1 MPLQVSRSAGATT
14 AVAAPAP
21 TDKTDPDAPTE
32 AKSDDYTEE
41 MQAKMGTTLTYR
53 HEDGINWNFIT
64 PDLIVGSCLQT
75 PEDADK
81 LAAAGITTVYSLQV
95 RDIALLRLLLKSLKK

>member
-1 MPLQVSRSAGATT
+1 MHRTTTRTTQGSGSNTTT
-14 AVAAPAP
+14 A
-21 TDKTDPDAPTE
+21 TIAPTE

-41 MQAKMGTTLTYR
+41 MQAKMGTSLTYR
-53 HEDGINWNFIT
+53 HEDGINYNFVM

-81 LAAAGITTVYSLQV
+81 LAEAGVTTVFNLQV
-95 RDIALLRLLLKSLKK
+95 CVLNALT